1 MTERIYEA
9 IPVKYK
15 GIQFR
20 SKMEGKIAR
29 LLDNLGLEWK
39 YEPITENGYTPDFIL
54 PDWDN
59 GRDIWIEVKH
69 FLRGT
74 GLTSDADKIQQF
86 SKSHF
91 IIIGGALPER
101 QFTNDW
107 DSFVNRMTEISSK
120 YCTGYNP
127 YGLAP
132 WNICSMEEWS
142 ALCMLVKLKDDG
154 IGFRVG
160 NGIQGEDIDRERT
173 LQAYYDATTYV
184 FEAITEKQQE
194 VIEQLQE
201 ENTLLKRNIF
211 KPKSE
216 KDERKTARKQLVMK
230 PSVKDG
236 IEELAWK
243 YHLSFNDFIHQ
254 LCERVLDGEIT
265 ID

>member
-1 MTERIYEA
+1 MTEKIYEA
-9 IPVKYK
+9 KPVMYK
-15 GIQFR
+15 GIFFR

-29 LLDNLGLEWK
+29 LLDNLETDWE
-39 YEPITENGYTPDFIL
+39 YEPITKNGYTPDFKL
-54 PDWDN
+54 PEWNDGTDV
-59 GRDIWIEVKH
+59 WIEVKYY
-69 FLRGT
+69 LYGM
-74 GLTSDADKIQQF
+74 GLNSDADKIREF
-86 SKSHF
+86 AKSHF

-101 QFTNDW
+101 QYTNNW
-107 DSFVNRMTEISSK
+107 DSFVGRMNEISSIN
-120 YCTGYNP
+120 CTGYNP

-132 WNICSMEEWS
+132 WNVCTIRDFRG
-142 ALCMLVKLKDDG
+142 LYMLVALKDG
-154 IGFRVG
+154 GVG
-160 NGIQGEDIDRERT
+160 LRGGDSIMGKDVDREKT
-173 LQAYYDATTYV
+173 LRAYYDATTYV

-216 KDERKTARKQLVMK
+216 KGERKTVRKQLVMK

-243 YHLSFNDFIHQ
+243 YHLSFNDFVHQ